1 MAAAPQQRIVVRHLA
16 LGAAARGAGV
26 AAGAVRLALVP
37 ARPLVRIAIR
47 LPPVGAVRRQAARR
61 GAALAG
67 SGAEVERR
75 LLDRGDR
82 LAKDAVESQ
91 RVDELVERLAA
102 SERVGALAERALGG
116 PLSDHIAA
124 AVVERAITSSATEAL
139 ISRTLERPELERLIV
154 LALDSP
160 ATDRIVRRV
169 LEAPGVELAITRV
182 LESELLDAT
191 TARFLESEEIERV
204 IERIAHGPELRS
216 AVAAQ
221 SAGLADLVAEEI
233 RGRSAAA
240 DETAERLA
248 RSLIPRRWRHGPPAG
263 AAGA

>member
-1 MAAAPQQRIVVRHLA
+1 MADAPQQRIVVRHLA
-16 LGAAARGAGV
+16 LGVAARGVRVGTV
-26 AAGAVRLALVP
+26 AVRLALVP
-37 ARPLVRIAIR
+37 VRPLARIAVK
-47 LPPVGAVRRQAARR
+47 LPPAG
-61 GAALAG
+61 ALAG
-67 SGAEVERR
+67 SGAEVEQR
-75 LLDRGDR
+75 LLDRGDG
-82 LAKDAVESQ
+82 LA
-91 RVDELVERLAA
+91 DELVDRLAA
-102 SERVGALAERALGG
+102 SERAGALAERALGG

-124 AVVERAITSSATEAL
+124 AVVERAITSSATEVL

-154 LALDSP
+154 LAVDSP
-160 ATDRIVRRV
+160 AMDRIIRRV
-169 LEAPGVELAITRV
+169 LAAPGVELAITRV

-233 RGRSAAA
+233 RGRSAVA
-240 DETAERLA
+240 DEAAERLA

-263 AAGA
+263 AAGT